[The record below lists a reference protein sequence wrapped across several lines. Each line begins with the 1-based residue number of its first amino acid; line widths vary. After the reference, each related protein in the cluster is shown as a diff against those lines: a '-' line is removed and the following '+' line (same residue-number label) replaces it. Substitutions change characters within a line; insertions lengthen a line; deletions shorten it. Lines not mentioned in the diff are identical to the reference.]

1 MRNMKYYYDFSGQK
15 FGHPL
20 SLSINSFA
28 RQVFSQQSSLEIS
41 YVLQGEYDVIT
52 PAFSRTIGEHQ
63 LAIIA
68 PNDIHMLTQHD
79 RPNCVIL
86 TVHIDFDRI
95 PEMMAG
101 NIYKSFVSMVCTPTE
116 NAALLAW
123 LQKELGRLICLLQQK
138 GSLFQLNAA
147 MMQLAHIAS
156 STAPQPV
163 DALSLH
169 AVSHQSYMQ
178 AVLFINR
185 HYREDIQLADV
196 ARQLS
201 FSISYTSKIFKKYIG
216 VSFIKYLSYVR
227 VRASLEELLEGRESI
242 EKIALD
248 CGMPNSKS
256 YAAVFREMYGLLPS
270 AYRKQ
275 FLKNLRYTGTNIQ
288 QEMVLDSS
296 ARQLLGHL
304 VQLADSSIYEDDSIS
319 ICRQGEDILCRLAGS
334 ASCTITH
341 ADGHTLV
348 TLRPKT

>member
-1 MRNMKYYYDFSGQK
+1 MQNMKYYYDFSGQK

-52 PAFSRTIGEHQ
+52 PAFSRTIGAHQ
-63 LAIIA
+63 LVIIA

-95 PEMMAG
+95 PEMMVG

-116 NAALLAW
+116 NAPLLAR
-123 LQKELGRLICLLQQK
+123 LQRELGRLVCLLRDK
-138 GSLFQLNAA
+138 GSLFQLNAV

-156 STAPQPV
+156 STAPHPV
-163 DALSLH
+163 DTLSLH
-169 AVSHQSYMQ
+169 SVSHQSYME
-178 AVLFINR
+178 AILFINR

-201 FSISYTSKIFKKYIG
+201 FSVSYTSKIFKKYIG

-227 VRASLEELLEGRESI
+227 VRASLEALLEGRESI

-270 AYRKQ
+270 TYRKQ
-275 FLKNLRYTGTNIQ
+275 FLRNLRYTGSSIQ
-288 QEMVLDSS
+288 QEMVLDGS
-296 ARQLLGHL
+296 ARALLEHL
-304 VQLADSSIYEDDSIS
+304 VQLADSSLYEAEGVSIS
-319 ICRQGEDILCRLAGS
+319 RRGEEIVCRLEDS
-334 ASCTITH
+334 ARCTITH
-341 ADGHTLV
+341 ADGQTLV
-348 TLRPKT
+348 TLRPKP